1 MPSTKLCKSVG
12 TRLFILLILSGWLQ
26 YGFCQREP
34 YLADLRAKVER
45 SKDTALTNALLTM
58 GHFFIE
64 EYNYDSAQF
73 YYKKALA
80 LAEEQGYKRAI
91 GLALGDLGLSEYRS
105 ARYATAL
112 DYYQRALKVALEN
125 KNQREIALTSSN
137 IGELNIVIGN
147 ATLGL
152 SQLAEAEKM
161 ISAVKDSFAL
171 ISHQVRMAQLYLFLK
186 DEVNGALYLNKAMTT
201 CKTKLAAPELT
212 AQDRIKLQSSE
223 RSILYSQSDLLR
235 AENQPAKAVILLK
248 QLIEELKEVPG
259 GREKISYELSTAE
272 TYFEMQHYQQ
282 SLIHCDKTLAYLKID
297 SIPDLYSFAYELRSD
312 IYAAMGQYANAL
324 RDFKL
329 AKQIND
335 SIFSR
340 EMMNKTAGLLSK
352 QETERKNEQITY
364 LNRERKMYKILVA
377 IAAIAI
383 LIAGLALVLVYRSRK
398 LQRKLLVQQ
407 NQIAL
412 DHKALE
418 NNRLQIRLFEQEQAA
433 LRAQMNPHFIFN
445 SLNSIQYY
453 VISHDIQGANRYIS
467 MLGSLIRLTLD
478 YAAKPTILLREELA
492 YLEKYLALEKMR
504 MQDAFDYRITI
515 PEGLD
520 TEMYEIPPM
529 LLQPFLENALKHGV
543 AYLQNRKGFVELQIE
558 QVGEGL
564 QYTITDNGVGRAVT
578 SQYNSGFATRTHQPK
593 GIQLSEQRIAQLQ
606 KDGVMPAINIIDLHD
621 NEGQPSGTQ
630 VVIVL
635 P

>member
-1 MPSTKLCKSVG
+1 MAQV
-12 TRLFILLILSGWLQ
+12 
-26 YGFCQREP
+26 
-34 YLADLRAKVER
+34 
-45 SKDTALTNALLTM
+45 KDTVLANTLLSM
-58 GHFFIE
+58 GHYFLE
-64 EYNYDSAQF
+64 KSNYDSSQF
-73 YYKKALA
+73 YYKKALSHCEQIGYTRGVSMA
-80 LAEEQGYKRAI
+80 LA
-91 GLALGDLGLSEYRS
+91 DLGILEYQN
-105 ARYATAL
+105 AHYIPAM
-112 DYYQRALKVALEN
+112 DYYQRAAKAALNVKN
-125 KNQREIALTSSN
+125 KRDAALITSN
-137 IGELNIVIGN
+137 IGELNVVLGN
-147 ATLGL
+147 TALGIKQIKESENEL
-152 SQLAEAEKM
+152 LLL
-161 ISAVKDSFAL
+161 KDS
-171 ISHQVRMAQLYLFLK
+171 ISLLSVRLQLVQLYSSLG
-186 DEVNGALYLNKAMTT
+186 DTVNFSSYLTKAMATF
-201 CKTKLAAPELT
+201 KAKEGASDLT
-212 AQDRIKLQSSE
+212 AQDKVKMEGFE
-223 RSILYSQSDLLR
+223 RTLLYCQANLLR
-235 AENQPAKAVILLK
+235 ERKQPAAAAVLLK
-248 QLIEELKEVPG
+248 QVVKHLNSGRGKIAVELTLADA
-259 GREKISYELSTAE
+259 Y
-272 TYFEMQHYQQ
+272 YEMQDYQQ
-282 SLIHCDKTLAYLKID
+282 ALAQCNEALTHLKID
-297 SIPDLYSFAYELRSD
+297 SIPDLYVTAYEIRSD
-312 IYAAMGQYANAL
+312 IYESMNQVANAFA
-324 RDFKL
+324 DFKL
-329 AKQIND
+329 AKQIKD
-335 SIFSR
+335 SLFSR
-340 EMMNKTAGLLSK
+340 QMMNKTAGLEAKWEAELKS
-352 QETERKNEQITY
+352 EQIEY
-364 LNRERKMYKILVA
+364 LNKEKKLYKILIG
-377 IAAIAI
+377 IAVIGALA
-383 LIAGLALVLVYRSRK
+383 AGIALVLVYRSRK

-407 NQIAL
+407 NEIVLAQ
-412 DHKALE
+412 KELE